1 MNQEIMALFTQLVDL
16 PFDDRERELTL
27 IEQTSP
33 DLAARLR
40 QLLAHDAG
48 FDADAK
54 HALDARVHHAVEAK
68 LTQSTL
74 ELSQFEFIERL
85 GEGGM
90 GEVWKVCREV
100 AGHSQMLALKL
111 LRTHLRD
118 PDANA
123 RFLREQ
129 RILLQLDHPN
139 IARLYD
145 AGYTQD
151 GRPWLA
157 LEWVDGLNIIEHAAV
172 KQLGLKARLG
182 LFAQLLEA
190 LQYAH
195 QRFFVHRDIK
205 PDNILINK
213 ANQVKVLDFGI
224 AKQLD
229 SEGALNT
236 TQRYFSSYGVAPEQ
250 LEGTTI
256 SVMTD
261 VYALGALLYE
271 LLSTKTLIDLD
282 APFSALQQ
290 QVLHTLPVP
299 PSVRLRALLSTGAK
313 ASVSYTIPDE
323 LDKIVAQALRK
334 NPAER
339 YQSADLFLQDILAFL
354 DNRPV
359 KAIGNSPWY
368 LTQKFVIRHWLPLTI
383 AAVSGIGLGVQQYQV
398 RLQRD
403 QAVLQSERAEQVSN
417 LLLQAFRSADPANS
431 DGLEI
436 TARAVL
442 DQASKSLLS
451 NSLQLETDVGLTT
464 VIVDVYGALGLYK
477 ESANLRARLYE
488 RAAQLQPGQTKTK
501 ALQTLAKALGLAG
514 DRKRRDEVTLEARAS
529 LKAANLLGGAFEVQQ
544 LILESI
550 VQAGIPKIPIEEKLS
565 LARRAVLLA
574 AKTKDPGSELSAAI
588 SLIGLLK
595 VSDQTQ
601 SALDLARAI
610 TPRQFA
616 ADAKSEISVRL
627 EIVQLLRALERYP
640 QALEELE
647 PAKRAIAKWYGKD
660 HPYFA
665 DLYSTESNIFASV
678 GNYLKSELLA
688 RRALD
693 IAIGSTSAKQSPK
706 IMALQRNLAEQQLA
720 LAKYEDA
727 AKNAELAADMARRI
741 LDDRSETIAYMLDTY
756 ARALVAVG
764 QYERAITIGKEVVHR
779 FEYGRPPTP
788 PGSGRIG
795 AIGAIAE
802 SYWRLGERAES
813 KRWFARI
820 EPLLAKAAVS
830 RATKRRLNHLQACI
844 ANPVGARNDC

>member
-1 MNQEIMALFTQLVDL
+1 MNREILDLFTQLVDL
-16 PFDDRERELTL
+16 PIEDYARELAL
-27 IEQTSP
+27 IEQNNP

-40 QLLAHDAG
+40 TLLAHDEG
-48 FDADAK
+48 FK
-54 HALDARVHHAVEAK
+54 TEERHLLHARVHGAIEAK
-68 LTQSTL
+68 LTESTFD
-74 ELSQFEFIERL
+74 LSQFEFIERL

-90 GEVWKVCREV
+90 GEVWKVCRQV
-100 AGHSQMLALKL
+100 AGQSQTLALKL
-111 LRTHLRD
+111 LRTNLKD
-118 PDANA
+118 PEANV
-123 RFLREQ
+123 RFVREQ

-145 AGYTQD
+145 AGHAQD

-157 LEWVDGLNIIEHAAV
+157 LEWVDGLNIIEHAAS
-172 KQLGLKARLG
+172 KRLGLKARLA

-195 QRFFVHRDIK
+195 QRLFVHRDIK
-205 PDNILINK
+205 PDNILINT

-229 SEGALNT
+229 SDGLRNT

-271 LLSTKTLIDLD
+271 LLCTETLIDLD
-282 APFSALQQ
+282 APFSTLQQ
-290 QVLHTLPVP
+290 QVLHALPVP
-299 PSVRLRALLSTGAK
+299 PSVRLSAALRHGAK
-313 ASVSYTIPDE
+313 DCVSYTIPHE

-334 NPAER
+334 NPQER
-339 YQSADLFLQDILAFL
+339 YQSAHLFLQDILAFL
-354 DNRPV
+354 ENRPV

-368 LTQKFVIRHWLPLTI
+368 LARKFVIRHWMPLAI
-383 AAVSGIGLGVQQYQV
+383 AAVSAVGLGVQQYQV
-398 RLQRD
+398 RVQRD
-403 QAVLQSERAEQVSN
+403 QAILQSERAEQVSN

-431 DGLEI
+431 DGVEI

-442 DQASKSLLS
+442 DQASKSLLTD
-451 NSLQLETDVGLTT
+451 SLQLETDVGLTT
-464 VIVDVYGALGLYK
+464 VIVDVYGALGLYTD
-477 ESANLRARLYE
+477 SANLRARLYE
-488 RAAQLQPGQTKTK
+488 RASQLQPGQTKTK
-501 ALQTLAKALGLAG
+501 ALQILAKALGLTG
-514 DRKRRDEVTLEARAS
+514 DRKRRDEVTLEARAA
-529 LKAANLLGGAFEVQQ
+529 LQAANLFGGTFEVQQ
-544 LILESI
+544 LILEST
-550 VQAGIPKIPIEEKLS
+550 VQADIPDIPIEEKLAS
-565 LARRAVLLA
+565 ARRAVLLA
-574 AKTKDPGSELSAAI
+574 AKTEDSGSELNAAI
-588 SLIGLLK
+588 NLIGLLK
-595 VSDQTQ
+595 ATDQTQ
-601 SALDLARAI
+601 AALDMARKI

-616 ADAKSEISVRL
+616 ADAKAEISVRL
-627 EIVQLLRALERYP
+627 EIVQLLRALQRYP

-647 PAKRAIAKWYGKD
+647 PAKRAISKWYGKD

-665 DLYSTESNIFASV
+665 DLYSTESNIYAGV
-678 GNYLKSELLA
+678 GNYVKSELLA

-706 IMALQRNLAEQQLA
+706 IMALHRNLAEQQLA
-720 LAKYEDA
+720 LAKYDDA
-727 AKNAELAADMARRI
+727 AKNAGLAVDMARRI

-764 QYERAITIGKEVVHR
+764 QYERAIVTGKEVVHR
-779 FEYGRPPTP
+779 FEFGRAPTP

-813 KRWFARI
+813 KRWFTRI
-820 EPLLAKAAVS
+820 EPLLATAAVS
-830 RATKRRLNHLQACI
+830 RATKQRLNHLQACI
-844 ANPVGARNDC
+844 ANSIGANTDC